1 MGLSGPCLDG
11 RDGYLTAMTE
21 AVAHI
26 LEELEHL
33 SPEER
38 LTLGRLIVR
47 RIPMTADLTE
57 DDLAVVSAEVFA
69 GLDAEEAARG

>member
-1 MGLSGPCLDG
+1 MVEYIP
-11 RDGYLTAMTE
+11 RMTE

-26 LEELEHL
+26 LAEFDLL

-38 LTLGRLIVR
+38 LALGRLIVR
-47 RIPMTADLTE
+47 RIPMTSDLTE
-57 DDLAVVSAEVFA
+57 QDLAGISAEVFS

>member
-1 MGLSGPCLDG
+1 
-11 RDGYLTAMTE
+11 MTE

-38 LTLGRLIVR
+38 LALGRLIVR
-47 RIPMTADLTE
+47 RMPMTADLTE

-69 GLDAEEAARG
+69 ELDAEEAARG